1 MLKPETVVEEK
12 SQGRVGLIVII
23 SGLTAFGP
31 FCMDMY
37 LPGLPSLAQDLG
49 GEAWQVQLTLTAC
62 LLGLAGGQIIA
73 GPLSDT
79 FGRRRPLLVGLV
91 IYTIASLMCALAP
104 SVLLLILFRFL
115 QGAAGASGI
124 VIARAIVRDL
134 YSGSEVARFFA
145 LTMAVNGLAP
155 ILAPIVGGQVLNFT
169 SWRGVFVILTMI
181 GLVLLVSVG
190 LGLKE
195 TLPLERR
202 HSGGV
207 TETLRTFRHLLANRA
222 FVGYALALGL
232 AFGCMFGYIAG
243 SPFVLENIYN
253 VSPQV
258 FSLIFASNA
267 FGIILTSQISSR
279 LVEKVGSRKLLA
291 FGLGGSLTGGG
302 CLLLA
307 VLTNVGLIG
316 VLPSFFLIVSS
327 IGFVAP
333 NATALALADQRGV
346 AGSASAL
353 LGVLQYVIGALITPL
368 VTIGGTHTAVPMAII
383 IAILGVSSV
392 TVFVV
397 LTCSRVE
404 VRR

>member
-1 MLKPETVVEEK
+1 MLKPETQVEEK

-104 SVLLLILFRFL
+104 SVLLLILFRLL
-115 QGAAGASGI
+115 QGSAGAAGI

-134 YSGSEVARFFA
+134 FSGAEVARFFA
-145 LTMAVNGLAP
+145 ITMAVNGLAP

-169 SWRGVFVILTMI
+169 SWRGVFVILTAI

-207 TETLRTFRHLLANRA
+207 IDTLRTFRHLLANRV
-222 FVGYALALGL
+222 FVGYALSSGL
-232 AFGCMFGYIAG
+232 AFGCMFAYIAG

-253 VSPQV
+253 VSPQL
-258 FSLIFASNA
+258 FSLVFASNA
-267 FGIILTSQISSR
+267 LGIILTSQFSAR

-291 FGLGGSLTGGG
+291 FGLASSLTGGL
-302 CLLLA
+302 CLLVA

-327 IGFVAP
+327 IGFIAP

-353 LGVLQYVIGALITPL
+353 LGVLQYVIGALITPI
-368 VTIGGTHTAVPMAII
+368 VNIGGSNTAVPMAVI
-383 IAILGVSSV
+383 IAMLGISA
-392 TVFVV
+392 TVVFLTLTRPVV
-397 LTCSRVE
+397 G
-404 VRR
+404 VRS